1 MYKLLVFMLM
11 FGTDSLHSETIKSV
25 ELSYR
30 TRGMQQFLQINR
42 DSIEVKINDKITHY
56 KTTKAQWRN
65 ILKTFQKVRLSDISK
80 LKRPTSKSSYDGAL
94 MAQLMVVTNRKEYNS
109 VSFDHDT
116 PPAALVKIINAM
128 KLTLVGT
135 DSKDVF

>member
-1 MYKLLVFMLM
+1 MLM
-11 FGTDSLHSETIKSV
+11 FGTDSLHPETITSV

-30 TRGMQQFLQINR
+30 TRGMQQFLHVNR
-42 DSIEVKINDKITHY
+42 DSIEVKVNDKINHY
-56 KTTKAQWRN
+56 KTTKTQWRN
-65 ILKTFQKVRLSDISK
+65 ILKTFQKVRLSNISK

-116 PPAALVKIINAM
+116 PPTELVKTINAM
-128 KLTLVGT
+128 KATLVGT
-135 DSKDVF
+135 ENRDVF